1 VVVEA
6 AVSLLNNSPARRQ
19 KITMKRPIIILVIV
33 AAAGAGAYY
42 TLRGGGASEA
52 AQTEARR
59 GGGQGGRG
67 GAAGARPPMTVEVAA
82 VTRADMSQQIMV
94 VGNLIGLATVE
105 TTPKVNGRLASVS
118 VRLGDRVS
126 RGQRLAKIEDS
137 ELLEQIKQAE
147 ASFAV
152 AAATIRQRE
161 ADLGAARTNLERS
174 RNLYDRQLLPRQTY
188 DDAEARN
195 QAAQAQLELAQAQ
208 HQQSQARIDELK
220 IDLANTVIT
229 SPVNGFIGK
238 RTLDQGAWVTPN
250 SVFLSVVD
258 ISSVRIVAN
267 VVERDLRRI
276 SMGLQARVE
285 VDAFPGEKFTG
296 RVANIAPILDP
307 ATRTAQVEVEIPNS
321 DFRLKPGMYA
331 RVNFTIGRRDNAL
344 VVPVNAIVDYQ
355 GKKGVF
361 QSHKDERGDVV
372 TFKPVEPGLTDEANA
387 EVVSGLSEGERIIT
401 TGAAALREGD
411 RVVLVGQQD
420 GIDGPTGGSRR
431 GGAAGPESPSAS
443 PARGNPRPHGSE
455 SDRRSDRPPNISGN

>member
-1 VVVEA
+1 
-6 AVSLLNNSPARRQ
+6 
-19 KITMKRPIIILVIV
+19 MKRPIIIIVII
-33 AAAGAGAYY
+33 AAMAAGAYSL
-42 TLRGGGASEA
+42 LRGGGASEA
-52 AQTEARR
+52 AQSDAGPAGRR
-59 GGGQGGRG
+59 GGQGGGGFGGPGGGGRG
-67 GAAGARPPMTVEVAA
+67 GVRPPMTVDLAA
-82 VTRADMSQQIMV
+82 VTRADLSQQFMV

-105 TTPKVNGRLASVS
+105 TTPKVNGRLASVA

-126 RGQRLAKIEDS
+126 RGQQLAKIEDS

-161 ADLGAARTNLERS
+161 ADMGAARTNLDRS
-174 RNLYDRQLLPRQTY
+174 RNLYDRQLLPRQTF
-188 DDAEARN
+188 DDAEARY
-195 QAAQAQLELAQAQ
+195 QAAEAQVDLAQAQ
-208 HQQSQARIDELK
+208 HQQSKARIDELK
-220 IDLANTVIT
+220 IDLSNTVIT

-267 VVERDLRRI
+267 VVERDLRRV
-276 SMGLQARVE
+276 SMGLPARVE

-296 RVANIAPILDP
+296 RVANIAPVLDP

-331 RVNFTIGRRDNAL
+331 RVNFTIGRRDNTL

-361 QSHKDERGDVV
+361 QPHKGAQGDVV
-372 TFKPVEPGLTDEANA
+372 SFKPVEVGLADETNA

-411 RVVLVGQQD
+411 RVVLVSQPD
-420 GIDGPTGGSRR
+420 GTDGPTGGSRR
-431 GGAAGPESPSAS
+431 GGAAGSSLSPSVPPTPS
-443 PARGNPRPHGSE
+443 NPRPRGSE
-455 SDRRSDRPPNISGN
+455 GARRGVRPLNTGGNAS

>member
-1 VVVEA
+1 
-6 AVSLLNNSPARRQ
+6 
-19 KITMKRPIIILVIV
+19 MKRPIIIAVIV
-33 AAAGAGAYY
+33 AAIGAGAYY
-42 TLRGGGASEA
+42 VSRGGGATEA
-52 AQTEARR
+52 AQADARA
-59 GGGQGGRG
+59 GGGQGGTRGQGGAGGRG
-67 GAAGARPPMTVEVAA
+67 GVRPPMTVELAS

-161 ADLGAARTNLERS
+161 ADLGLARTSLERS
-174 RNLYDRQLLPRQTY
+174 RNLYDRQLLPKQTFY
-188 DDAEARN
+188 DAEARY
-195 QAAQAQLELAQAQ
+195 QAAQAQVDLAVAQ

-220 IDLANTVIT
+220 IDLSNTVIT

-267 VVERDLRRI
+267 VVEKDLRRI
-276 SMGLQARVE
+276 PVGLPARVE

-296 RVANIAPILDP
+296 RVANIAPVLDP

-331 RVNFTIGRRDNAL
+331 RVNFTIERRDKTL

-361 QSHKDERGDVV
+361 QPHKDERGDVV
-372 TFKPVEPGLTDEANA
+372 TFKPVEVGLADPVNA
-387 EVVSGLSEGERIIT
+387 EVASGLSEGERIIG
-401 TGAAALREGD
+401 TGAAALRDGD
-411 RVVLVGQQD
+411 RIVLAGSQD
-420 GIDGPTGGSRR
+420 GADGPTGGSRR
-431 GGAAGPESPSAS
+431 GGAAGSSAS
-443 PARGNPRPHGSE
+443 PSVSPIPSNSGPPESAGGQRGPRAPAAG
-455 SDRRSDRPPNISGN
+455 GNRL

>member
-1 VVVEA
+1 
-6 AVSLLNNSPARRQ
+6 
-19 KITMKRPIIILVIV
+19 MKRPIIIIAIV

-42 TLRGGGASEA
+42 MWRGGDASEA
-52 AQTEARR
+52 AQADGRPGGDQSGARGR
-59 GGGQGGRG
+59 GGPGGTGGRG
-67 GAAGARPPMTVEVAA
+67 GVRPPMTVELAS
-82 VTRADMSQQIMV
+82 VTRADMSQEIMV

-161 ADLGAARTNLERS
+161 ADLGLALTSLDRS
-174 RNLYDRQLLPRQTY
+174 RNLYERQLLPKQTL
-188 DDAEARN
+188 DDAEARY
-195 QAAQAQLELAQAQ
+195 QAAQAQVDLAQAQ
-208 HQQSQARIDELK
+208 HQQSRARIDELK
-220 IDLANTVIT
+220 IDLSNTVIT
-229 SPVNGFIGK
+229 SPVDGFIGK

-250 SVFLSVVD
+250 SVFLSVVE

-276 SMGLQARVE
+276 SPGLPARVE
-285 VDAFPGEKFTG
+285 VDAYPGENFGG
-296 RVANIAPILDP
+296 RVAHIAPVLDP
-307 ATRTAQVEVEIPNS
+307 TTRTAQVEVQIPNS

-331 RVNFTIGRRDNAL
+331 RVNFTIERHDNAL

-361 QSHKDERGDVV
+361 QPHKDERGDVV
-372 TFKPVEPGLTDEANA
+372 TFKPVEVGLADQANA
-387 EVVSGLSEGERIIT
+387 EVASGLSEGERIIG
-401 TGAAALREGD
+401 TGAAALRDGD
-411 RVVLVGQQD
+411 RIVLGRSQD
-420 GIDGPTGGSRR
+420 GADGPTGGGRS
-431 GGAAGPESPSAS
+431 GGAAGSSAS
-443 PARGNPRPHGSE
+443 PSVSPTPSQAGPPGSVGGQGG
-455 SDRRSDRPPNISGN
+455 SRAPAVGRNQL

>member
-1 VVVEA
+1 
-6 AVSLLNNSPARRQ
+6 
-19 KITMKRPIIILVIV
+19 MKRPIIILVIV
-33 AAAGAGAYY
+33 AALGAAAYY
-42 TLRGGGASEA
+42 MLRSPASEA
-52 AQTEARR
+52 AQSERR
-59 GGGQGGRG
+59 AGGGQGGRFG
-67 GAAGARPPMTVEVAA
+67 GPGGGGRGGVRPPMTVDLAA
-82 VTRADMSQQIMV
+82 VTRADLSQQFMV

-105 TTPKVNGRLASVS
+105 TTPKVNGRLASVA

-126 RGQRLAKIEDS
+126 RGQQLAKIEDS

-161 ADLGAARTNLERS
+161 ADLGAARTNLDRS

-188 DDAEARN
+188 DDAEARY
-195 QAAQAQLELAQAQ
+195 QAAEAQLDLAQAQ
-208 HQQSQARIDELK
+208 HQQSKARIDELK
-220 IDLANTVIT
+220 IDLSNTVIT

-258 ISSVRIVAN
+258 LSSVRIVAN

-296 RVANIAPILDP
+296 RVANIAPVLDP
-307 ATRTAQVEVEIPNS
+307 ATRTAQVEVEIPNG

-361 QSHKDERGDVV
+361 QPHKGERGGDVV
-372 TFKPVEPGLTDEANA
+372 TFKPVEVGLADEANA
-387 EVVSGLSEGERIIT
+387 EVVSGLAEGERIIT
-401 TGAAALREGD
+401 TGAAALRDGD
-411 RVVLVGQQD
+411 RVVLVSQPD
-420 GIDGPTGGSRR
+420 GTDGPTGGSRR
-431 GGAAGPESPSAS
+431 GGAAGPTVSPE
-443 PARGNPRPHGSE
+443 PATSRPPRSE
-455 SDRRSDRPPNISGN
+455 SNRRGGRPPNAGGN

>member
-1 VVVEA
+1 
-6 AVSLLNNSPARRQ
+6 
-19 KITMKRPIIILVIV
+19 
-33 AAAGAGAYY
+33 
-42 TLRGGGASEA
+42 
-52 AQTEARR
+52 
-59 GGGQGGRG
+59 
-67 GAAGARPPMTVEVAA
+67 MTVELAA

-126 RGQRLAKIEDS
+126 RGQQLAKIEDS

-161 ADLGAARTNLERS
+161 ADLGAARTNLDRS
-174 RNLYDRQLLPRQTY
+174 RNLYERQLLPRQTF

-195 QAAQAQLELAQAQ
+195 QAAQAQVELAQAQ
-208 HQQSQARIDELK
+208 HQQSKARIDELK
-220 IDLANTVIT
+220 IDLSNTVIT

-276 SMGLQARVE
+276 TMGLAARVE

-296 RVANIAPILDP
+296 RVANIAPGPRSGHAHGAGRGRNPELGLP
-307 ATRTAQVEVEIPNS
+307 AEARHVCARQLHDRS
-321 DFRLKPGMYA
+321 ARQCAGRAGQRHRRLPGQEG
-331 RVNFTIGRRDNAL
+331 RVPA
-344 VVPVNAIVDYQ
+344 PQ
-355 GKKGVF
+355 G
-361 QSHKDERGDVV
+361 
-372 TFKPVEPGLTDEANA
+372 
-387 EVVSGLSEGERIIT
+387 
-401 TGAAALREGD
+401 
-411 RVVLVGQQD
+411 
-420 GIDGPTGGSRR
+420 
-431 GGAAGPESPSAS
+431 
-443 PARGNPRPHGSE
+443 
-455 SDRRSDRPPNISGN
+455 